1 MQEQQQAMHAGLKEI
16 WAALQKALTQKQKQQ
31 QQKQQQQQQQ
41 PVQQSSS
48 STSPYV
54 AEKPYSWLSPTK
66 AHLSRL
72 LLSLSTVLFIIS
84 MIISISFPLAFRQLS
99 ASLGGRRRS
108 AASF

>member
-54 AEKPYSWLSPTK
+54 AEKPYSWLSPIK

-72 LLSLSTVLFIIS
+72 LLSLSLS
-84 MIISISFPLAFRQLS
+84 LLLLSLLSFLIFLLA
-99 ASLGGRRRS
+99 
-108 AASF
+108 

>member
-1 MQEQQQAMHAGLKEI
+1 MQEQQQAIHAGLKEI

-31 QQKQQQQQQQ
+31 QQKQKQKQQQQQQ

-72 LLSLSTVLFIIS
+72 LLSLSLS
-84 MIISISFPLAFRQLS
+84 LLLLSLLSFLIFLLA
-99 ASLGGRRRS
+99 
-108 AASF
+108 

>member
-72 LLSLSTVLFIIS
+72 LLSLSLS
-84 MIISISFPLAFRQLS
+84 LLLLSLLSFLILLLA
-99 ASLGGRRRS
+99 
-108 AASF
+108 

>member
-41 PVQQSSS
+41 QPVQQSSS

-54 AEKPYSWLSPTK
+54 AEKPYSRLSPIK
-66 AHLSRL
+66 VHLSRL
-72 LLSLSTVLFIIS
+72 LLSLSLS
-84 MIISISFPLAFRQLS
+84 LLLLSLLSFLIFLLA
-99 ASLGGRRRS
+99 
-108 AASF
+108 

>member
-31 QQKQQQQQQQ
+31 QQKQKQQQQQQQ

-72 LLSLSTVLFIIS
+72 LLSLSLS
-84 MIISISFPLAFRQLS
+84 LLLLSLLSFLMFLLA
-99 ASLGGRRRS
+99 
-108 AASF
+108 

>member
-31 QQKQQQQQQQ
+31 QQKQKQQQQQQQ

-48 STSPYV
+48 STNPYV
-54 AEKPYSWLSPTK
+54 AEKPYSWLSPIK

-72 LLSLSTVLFIIS
+72 LLSLSLS
-84 MIISISFPLAFRQLS
+84 LLLLSLLSFLIF
-99 ASLGGRRRS
+99 
-108 AASF
+108 FY

>member
-41 PVQQSSS
+41 QPVQQSSS

-54 AEKPYSWLSPTK
+54 AEKPYSWLSPIK

-72 LLSLSTVLFIIS
+72 LLSLSLS
-84 MIISISFPLAFRQLS
+84 LLLLSLLSFLIFLLA
-99 ASLGGRRRS
+99 
-108 AASF
+108 

>member
-1 MQEQQQAMHAGLKEI
+1 MQEQQQAMHAGLEEI

-31 QQKQQQQQQQ
+31 QQKQQQQQQ

-54 AEKPYSWLSPTK
+54 AEKPYSWLSPIK

-72 LLSLSTVLFIIS
+72 LLSLSLS
-84 MIISISFPLAFRQLS
+84 LLLLSLLSFLILLLA
-99 ASLGGRRRS
+99 
-108 AASF
+108 

>member
-31 QQKQQQQQQQ
+31 QQKQKQQQQQQQQQ

-48 STSPYV
+48 NTSPYV

-72 LLSLSTVLFIIS
+72 LLSLSLS
-84 MIISISFPLAFRQLS
+84 LLLLSLLSFLILLLA
-99 ASLGGRRRS
+99 
-108 AASF
+108 

>member
-72 LLSLSTVLFIIS
+72 LLSLSLS
-84 MIISISFPLAFRQLS
+84 LLLLSLLSFLMFLLA
-99 ASLGGRRRS
+99 
-108 AASF
+108 

>member
-31 QQKQQQQQQQ
+31 QQKQKQQQQQQQQ

-72 LLSLSTVLFIIS
+72 LLSLSLS
-84 MIISISFPLAFRQLS
+84 LLLLSLLSFLILLLA
-99 ASLGGRRRS
+99 
-108 AASF
+108 

>member
-31 QQKQQQQQQQ
+31 QQKQQQQQQ

-72 LLSLSTVLFIIS
+72 LLSLSLS
-84 MIISISFPLAFRQLS
+84 LLLLSLLSFLIFLLA
-99 ASLGGRRRS
+99 
-108 AASF
+108 

>member
-54 AEKPYSWLSPTK
+54 AEKPYSWLSPIK

-72 LLSLSTVLFIIS
+72 LLSLSLS
-84 MIISISFPLAFRQLS
+84 LLLLSLLSFLMFLLA
-99 ASLGGRRRS
+99 
-108 AASF
+108 

>member
-72 LLSLSTVLFIIS
+72 LLSLSLSLLLLSLF
-84 MIISISFPLAFRQLS
+84 SFLIFLLA
-99 ASLGGRRRS
+99 
-108 AASF
+108 

>member
-31 QQKQQQQQQQ
+31 QQKQKQQQQQQ

-54 AEKPYSWLSPTK
+54 AEQEATK
-66 AHLSRL
+66 
-72 LLSLSTVLFIIS
+72 
-84 MIISISFPLAFRQLS
+84 
-99 ASLGGRRRS
+99 
-108 AASF
+108 

>member
-31 QQKQQQQQQQ
+31 QQKQKQQQQQQQQ

-54 AEKPYSWLSPTK
+54 AEKPYSWLSPIK

-72 LLSLSTVLFIIS
+72 LLSLSLS
-84 MIISISFPLAFRQLS
+84 LLLLSLLSFLILLLA
-99 ASLGGRRRS
+99 
-108 AASF
+108 

>member
-54 AEKPYSWLSPTK
+54 AEKPYSWLSPIK

-72 LLSLSTVLFIIS
+72 LLSLSLS
-84 MIISISFPLAFRQLS
+84 LLLLSLLSFLILLLA
-99 ASLGGRRRS
+99 
-108 AASF
+108 

>member
-72 LLSLSTVLFIIS
+72 LLSLSLS
-84 MIISISFPLAFRQLS
+84 LLLLSLLSFLIFLLA
-99 ASLGGRRRS
+99 
-108 AASF
+108 

>member
-31 QQKQQQQQQQ
+31 QQKQKQQQQQQQ

-54 AEKPYSWLSPTK
+54 AEQEATK
-66 AHLSRL
+66 
-72 LLSLSTVLFIIS
+72 
-84 MIISISFPLAFRQLS
+84 
-99 ASLGGRRRS
+99 
-108 AASF
+108 

>member
-31 QQKQQQQQQQ
+31 QQKQKQQQQQQ

-54 AEKPYSWLSPTK
+54 AEKPYSWLSPIK

-72 LLSLSTVLFIIS
+72 LLSLSLS
-84 MIISISFPLAFRQLS
+84 LLLLSLLSFLILLLA
-99 ASLGGRRRS
+99 
-108 AASF
+108 

>member
-41 PVQQSSS
+41 QPVQQSSS

-54 AEKPYSWLSPTK
+54 AEKPYSWLSPIK

-72 LLSLSTVLFIIS
+72 LLSLSLS
-84 MIISISFPLAFRQLS
+84 LLLLSLLSFLILLLA
-99 ASLGGRRRS
+99 
-108 AASF
+108 

>member
-31 QQKQQQQQQQ
+31 QQKQKQQQQQQQ

-54 AEKPYSWLSPTK
+54 AEKPYSWLSPIK

-72 LLSLSTVLFIIS
+72 LLSLSLPLLLLS
-84 MIISISFPLAFRQLS
+84 LLSFLIFLLA
-99 ASLGGRRRS
+99 
-108 AASF
+108 

>member
-54 AEKPYSWLSPTK
+54 AEKPYSWL
-66 AHLSRL
+66 
-72 LLSLSTVLFIIS
+72 
-84 MIISISFPLAFRQLS
+84 LS